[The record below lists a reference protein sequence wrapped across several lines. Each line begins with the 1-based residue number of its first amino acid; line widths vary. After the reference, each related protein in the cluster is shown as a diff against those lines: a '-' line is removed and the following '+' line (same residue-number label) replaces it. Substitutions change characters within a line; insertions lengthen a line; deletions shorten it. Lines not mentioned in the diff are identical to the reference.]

1 MFEKADQISI
11 DLFILPF
18 FSVCGPPTKKFGH
31 PRLESF
37 AELTIARFKR
47 DSFVLFWFVCSLQTL
62 VLDANRLSSLPA
74 ELGSLEALVY
84 LGLSFNRFTCTP
96 PVLEK
101 LNGMERLCLAG
112 NQISVVHM
120 AGLQRLSTRHIDLR

>member
-1 MFEKADQISI
+1 MRPSNQKVWTPPFGELCIVDHSMFQER
-11 DLFILPF
+11 PF
-18 FSVCGPPTKKFGH
+18 C
-31 PRLESF
+31 
-37 AELTIARFKR
+37 
-47 DSFVLFWFVCSLQTL
+47 FVLFLFVCSLQTL

-101 LNGMERLCLAG
+101 LKGMERLCLAG